1 MRASLIVWGEG
12 IIAHGFINLHI
23 CERAINAKLSFGA
36 AYAVIQTLYF
46 FGNTLIIL
54 TKQVLNHGFHVFSA
68 ACLLSKKN
76 SWRVLNLVIFLQCG
90 KHN

>member
-68 ACLLSKKN
+68 ACLLSKKKQLE
-76 SWRVLNLVIFLQCG
+76 SVKFSYFSAMW
-90 KHN
+90 

>member
-54 TKQVLNHGFHVFSA
+54 TKQVLNHGFHVFFS
-68 ACLLSKKN
+68 SVP
-76 SWRVLNLVIFLQCG
+76 S
-90 KHN
+90 